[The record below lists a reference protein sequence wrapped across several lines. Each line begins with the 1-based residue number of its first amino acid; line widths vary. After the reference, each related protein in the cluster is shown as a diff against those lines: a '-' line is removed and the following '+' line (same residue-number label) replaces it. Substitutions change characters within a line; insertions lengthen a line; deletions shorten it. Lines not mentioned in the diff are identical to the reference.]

1 MRMIDEERET
11 VSEES
16 GTSAEAGTGSALTE
30 DRTAELTRAAKRRK
44 RAERRAA
51 RRKAFVNKIWRIW
64 NPFRRALFPDD
75 ITCDICGAELK
86 SDKKYRICSEC
97 AAKLPT
103 TKGHRCYCCG
113 MPLAG
118 EGQYCMR
125 CTDYEMIF
133 RINRSP
139 LVYSDA
145 AKDLIYRLKYKGQK
159 YLARTLAEMMVD
171 EYRAEELSAEIIVFV
186 PMTAAEERKRGFNQ
200 SELLARIV
208 GEELGLPVLPALVK
222 NRETPPQK
230 TLSGRE
236 RRKNLVGVFACIFKE
251 IKGRAIL
258 LIDDVFTTG
267 ATTNEC
273 AKVLFEAGADSV
285 EVLTA
290 AITVLKQPVEE
301 TDPEESQKP

>member
-1 MRMIDEERET
+1 MIDEETEV
-11 VSEES
+11 VSDAN
-16 GTSAEAGTGSALTE
+16 GTSADAPNGTLTE
-30 DRTAELTRAAKRRK
+30 ERTAELTRAAKRRK
-44 RAERRAA
+44 RAERRAV
-51 RRKAFVNKIWRIW
+51 RRKAFVNKIWRIGSR
-64 NPFRRALFPDD
+64 FRHALFPDD

-86 SDKKYRICSEC
+86 SDRKYRICSEC
-97 AAKLPT
+97 AAKLPRV
-103 TKGHRCYCCG
+103 KERRCYCCG

-133 RINRSP
+133 RVNRSP

-145 AKDLIYRLKYKGQK
+145 AKDLIYRLKFKGQK
-159 YLARTLAEMMVD
+159 YLARTLAEMMID
-171 EYRAEELSAEIIVFV
+171 EYKAEELSAEIIVFV
-186 PMTAAEERKRGFNQ
+186 PMTAAEEKKRGFNQ
-200 SELLARIV
+200 SELLARII

-236 RRKNLVGVFACIFKE
+236 RRKNLEGVFACIFKE

-290 AITVLKQPVEE
+290 AVTVFKQPVEE
-301 TDPEESQKP
+301 TDPEEPQKP